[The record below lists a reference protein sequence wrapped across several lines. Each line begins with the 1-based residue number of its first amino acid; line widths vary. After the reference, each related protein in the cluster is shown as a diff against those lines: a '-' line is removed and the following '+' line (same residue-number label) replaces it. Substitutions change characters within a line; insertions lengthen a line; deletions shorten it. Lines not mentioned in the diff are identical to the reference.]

1 MRMTDIS
8 PKIERAVAVLDEDR
22 TILDAAQLMVERYIG
37 SIVVTAAHDV
47 VGIFTERDLMRIVA
61 QRRDPAGIKLKEVMR
76 VDLLRVSP
84 YATVEDCLSLMRANR
99 CRHLLVFD
107 GEDFLGIVSLRD
119 LAMLMLDEKEHLIA
133 ELTTYI
139 TG

>member
-1 MRMTDIS
+1 MRMADIS
-8 PKIERAVAVLDEDR
+8 PKIERKVAVLDESR

-37 SIVVTAAHDV
+37 SIVVTAAEQV
-47 VGIFTERDLMRIVA
+47 KGIFTERDLMRVIA
-61 QRRDPAGIKLKEVMR
+61 QRRSPAEIQLKDVMR
-76 VDLLRVSP
+76 TDLVRVSP

-107 GEDFLGIVSLRD
+107 GDDFIGIVSLRD
-119 LAMLMLDEKEHLIA
+119 LAMIMLDEKEQLIA